1 MAVFLSFLPL
11 LLNIVIILYEY
22 KRRSISLFLWA
33 TLLVMFSVFHFV
45 SVLSSFLEYPIWV
58 YNEAS
63 LFVFIFNLLYLSTR
77 VITKNKGFC
86 ETYYKKKLLISHVP
100 KAGRNMYHLLWML
113 LLMSIIM
120 VLYNSYKATGSIFS
134 SSWGALLIYSRE
146 QDYVNASRLLSPFF
160 FPSAALLFI
169 CRFFKP
175 WKKYLPI
182 VVVLLLFNVLI
193 TRNRIQI
200 LPILCFGIVLYMA
213 NYKLTIKNMLVYLFV
228 GIIVIYIIYALQI
241 YRYYGTIDN
250 FLENTSWG
258 KFNDEILAKILS
270 NEGDL
275 GLRNIFY
282 YFISKSNNFDGFG
295 EGHTYLRMLLFWLP
309 TSWSGG
315 IKPDDFAI
323 AMGKAWAPSSWGY
336 SVHPTLYGDCYAN
349 FGMYGA
355 FMGVFW
361 AIFVNISDYITLKSS
376 TILQY
381 ICVMSFAC
389 FYVIIGRGSV
399 YNAFIW
405 LVSSLFILYFIN
417 HFIFK
422 KKI

>member
-160 FPSAALLFI
+160 SPLLHY
-169 CRFFKP
+169 
-175 WKKYLPI
+175 YLS
-182 VVVLLLFNVLI
+182 V
-193 TRNRIQI
+193 
-200 LPILCFGIVLYMA
+200 
-213 NYKLTIKNMLVYLFV
+213 
-228 GIIVIYIIYALQI
+228 
-241 YRYYGTIDN
+241 D
-250 FLENTSWG
+250 FL
-258 KFNDEILAKILS
+258 
-270 NEGDL
+270 
-275 GLRNIFY
+275 
-282 YFISKSNNFDGFG
+282 
-295 EGHTYLRMLLFWLP
+295 
-309 TSWSGG
+309 
-315 IKPDDFAI
+315 
-323 AMGKAWAPSSWGY
+323 
-336 SVHPTLYGDCYAN
+336 
-349 FGMYGA
+349 
-355 FMGVFW
+355 
-361 AIFVNISDYITLKSS
+361 
-376 TILQY
+376 
-381 ICVMSFAC
+381 
-389 FYVIIGRGSV
+389 
-399 YNAFIW
+399 
-405 LVSSLFILYFIN
+405 N
-417 HFIFK
+417 H
-422 KKI
+422 